1 MGSSPD
7 DEKSDLESNVS
18 GIGELYVMSVVIR
31 ECEYMVIDFGVN
43 ILTDDI
49 PVLRQDAM
57 SAGL

>member
-7 DEKSDLESNVS
+7 DEKSDLKSNVS
-18 GIGELYVMSVVIR
+18 GIDELYVMSVVIR
-31 ECEYMVIDFGVN
+31 ECEYMLIDLGVN

-49 PVLRQDAM
+49 PILRQDAM